1 MFDKIMSVFSVLMG
15 AILILAMIYSVI
27 RSKIDGIK
35 YLDGKIIGINPDNH
49 ALIIR
54 YKVSQNEYQDLEYS
68 DKTGFYSENSPMIG
82 LKVRVMVKVEN
93 PHKPLHVHMTTKW
106 VRGEFR
112 GYMNNSR
119 MLTVVRVIGLGL
131 FMIIFGILL
140 FIGIL

>member
-1 MFDKIMSVFSVLMG
+1 MFDKIMSVFSVSMG

-68 DKTGFYSENSPMIG
+68 DQTGFYSENSPIIG
-82 LKVRVMVKVEN
+82 LKVRVMVKAEN

-112 GYMNNSR
+112 GYMNDSR
-119 MLTVVRVIGLGL
+119 MLTIVRISGLGL
-131 FMIIFGILL
+131 FMIIVGILL
-140 FIGIL
+140 FIGVF